1 MEKHNPQAAV
11 AVLIPCYNEAMTIEK
26 VVRDFRTALPDAEI
40 YVYDNNSTDDT
51 ASIALAA
58 GARIGR
64 ETKQGKGHVVKTML
78 REIKADCYLMVDGDD
93 TYPAEAAM
101 QLVQPIL
108 SGEADLVVGDR
119 LSSTYTSENKRPF
132 HNFGNK
138 LVCGLIGFFYR
149 TKVTDAMTG
158 YRAFTRE
165 FAENLPAVLSGGF
178 QIETEMTVYAVENH
192 KRVMSVPILYRD
204 RPQGSQSKLHTF
216 SDGAKILLR
225 LAALIF
231 RRHPLRVI
239 GVIAAGLLLI
249 AAVIVLLCLWLLS

>member
-108 SGEADLVVGDR
+108 RRG
-119 LSSTYTSENKRPF
+119 
-132 HNFGNK
+132 
-138 LVCGLIGFFYR
+138 GF
-149 TKVTDAMTG
+149 
-158 YRAFTRE
+158 
-165 FAENLPAVLSGGF
+165 SGG
-178 QIETEMTVYAVENH
+178 T
-192 KRVMSVPILYRD
+192 
-204 RPQGSQSKLHTF
+204 G
-216 SDGAKILLR
+216 
-225 LAALIF
+225 
-231 RRHPLRVI
+231 
-239 GVIAAGLLLI
+239 
-249 AAVIVLLCLWLLS
+249 CLPPNV